1 MDDETKERLVRA
13 ILLFC
18 ALVIAGVAAY
28 TTFMLFSTYEIDI
41 SFSPPED
48 AARFNPPEEAGPP
61 RSSFDIEQEHEDSNG
76 KTTYKDEEIKPYKE
90 SNPIMKSPLIIS
102 EDLGEGGG
110 RFVFIVIVLE
120 VIAIFMI
127 YRRLD
132 KKIRKN

>member
-1 MDDETKERLVRA
+1 MDEKTKEKIVRT
-13 ILLFC
+13 ILLLC

-41 SFSPPED
+41 SFSPPSG
-48 AARFNPPEEAGPP
+48 AAEFNLSDKEGPP
-61 RSSFDIEQEHEDSNG
+61 KASFDIEQEHEDSEG
-76 KTTYKDEEIKPYKE
+76 KTTYKDEEISPYKE
-90 SNPIMKSPLIIS
+90 NDPIIKTPLIIS

-110 RFVFIVIVLE
+110 RFVFIVIALE
-120 VIAIFMI
+120 VIVILMI